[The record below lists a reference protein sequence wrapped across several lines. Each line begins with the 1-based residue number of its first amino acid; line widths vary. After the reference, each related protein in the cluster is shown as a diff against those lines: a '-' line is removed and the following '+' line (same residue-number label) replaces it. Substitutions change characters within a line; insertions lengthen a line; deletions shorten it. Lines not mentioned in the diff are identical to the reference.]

1 MTRTKSPALTHTSNP
16 PVLSP
21 SPLLTS
27 SPPSVSNVNLN
38 DRSNHLSPLLSLTF
52 GSVGDM
58 KRRRPWDLGVAHPTS
73 SEARCDRSMEAG
85 LGSGGSMTGAAEPDG
100 YYVGGHQVP
109 RIDGGDMLGRRRING
124 RGPRKQFN
132 LPRSL
137 GPAKR

>member
-1 MTRTKSPALTHTSNP
+1 MTRTKSPALSHTSNP

-27 SPPSVSNVNLN
+27 SPPPSVSNVNLN
-38 DRSNHLSPLLSLTF
+38 DRSNHLSPLLSLTY

-85 LGSGGSMTGAAEPDG
+85 LGSGGSMTGAIEPDG
-100 YYVGGHQVP
+100 YYVGGRQVP
-109 RIDGGDMLGRRRING
+109 RIGGGDMLNWEAA
-124 RGPRKQFN
+124 N
-132 LPRSL
+132 
-137 GPAKR
+137 